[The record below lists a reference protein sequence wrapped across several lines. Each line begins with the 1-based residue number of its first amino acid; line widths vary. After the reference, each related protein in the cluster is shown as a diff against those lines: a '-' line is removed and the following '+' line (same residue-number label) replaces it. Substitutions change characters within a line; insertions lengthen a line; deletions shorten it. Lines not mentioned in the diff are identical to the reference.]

1 MKTLKAL
8 IPHLMS
14 HPRAWAA
21 AALLAGYALS
31 MVNLTAQSIW
41 VDEGF
46 TWFAVQQELL
56 PLLRSDAHPPLYFAL
71 MRAWTLLAGDSALAM
86 RFFSVLMGALALTLT
101 ARLGWLLV
109 SRADLPPAGRWLA
122 PAAVLLM
129 ALSDMF
135 VYIAQEARPYTFHIV
150 LALLAAYAML
160 RAENSSQRR
169 WWGLWA
175 LAGLALLYTQYY
187 GAWWLLVQGGYVL
200 VCWRGARRISGL
212 ALLVAVGAAFLP
224 WALGMILPYQ
234 LAAAGAHTRTD
245 TSDLATLG
253 RYLTAYF
260 SGQWPMVFGIAGVG
274 LAAAL
279 GWRQPRMRHGRRH
292 VLWLWAAFVVPVLLT
307 FILNAFSARL
317 LYDYRLS
324 QIVPACALAVA
335 LGWVWFS
342 RGVRTFLLLVMAVYG
357 LLYVDAYRY
366 KEDWRGMSAA
376 IAAHVLPND
385 GVVVD
390 FGGGDFQ
397 LTYYL
402 RDDLPPGVPMMALR
416 QVILTAPERYETDTL
431 AFMDARDVLWLARWN
446 DSPDALNRLALTG
459 HIPTAT
465 IPIATH
471 SGMNLIL
478 YRYERPT
485 GQPLVSF
492 ENGMSLLKT
501 DFDAATLRAALTWQ
515 AAAALPQD
523 YTTSVLLLD
532 AAGAVAA
539 QLDSPPTPPTTHWLP
554 GRPYYEGK
562 TLTALQ
568 PLAPGTYRLVVQVYT
583 WAPDGLVVYPPLA
596 TAGLFIA
603 QEVVILGS

>member
-1 MKTLKAL
+1 MKTLTTIISPFA
-8 IPHLMS
+8 MR
-14 HPRAWAA
+14 PRMWAG

-31 MVNLTAQSIW
+31 MVNLTAQSVW

-46 TWFAVQQELL
+46 TWFATQHDLL

-71 MRAWTLLAGDSALAM
+71 MRLWTLLTGDSALAM
-86 RFFSVLMGALALTLT
+86 RFFSVLMGALALALT
-101 ARLGWLLV
+101 ARLGGLLAA
-109 SRADLPPAGRWLA
+109 RADLPAAGRWL
-122 PAAVLLM
+122 PAAAALVM
-129 ALSDMF
+129 SLSDMF

-160 RAENSSQRR
+160 RAETQPCPR
-169 WWGLWA
+169 WWILWA
-175 LAGLALLYTQYY
+175 LAGAALLYTQYY
-187 GAWWLLVQGGYVL
+187 GAWWLLAQGIYVL
-200 VCWRGARRISGL
+200 VCWRGAHRLRGL
-212 ALLVAVGAAFLP
+212 GLLVAVGAAFLP
-224 WALGMILPYQ
+224 WALGMVLPYQ
-234 LAAAGAHTRTD
+234 LAATGAHTRTD

-260 SGQWPMVFGIAGVG
+260 SGQWPLVLGVAGVG

-279 GWRQPRMRHGRRH
+279 GWAQPRMRRGRAL
-292 VLWLWAAFVVPVLLT
+292 VLWVWAAFVLPVLLT

-335 LGWVWFS
+335 LGWVWFP
-342 RGVRTFLLLVMAVYG
+342 RGVRAFLLVVMAVYG

-376 IAAHVLPND
+376 IAAHVLPTD
-385 GVVVD
+385 SVVVD

-416 QVILTAPERYETDTL
+416 QLILTAPERYETDTL

-459 HIPTAT
+459 HTQTAA
-465 IPIATH
+465 IPIATQ

-478 YRYERPT
+478 YRYERLPA
-485 GQPLVSF
+485 QPLVRF
-492 ENGMSLLKT
+492 ENGMLLQT
-501 DFDAATLRAALTWQ
+501 ISFDATTLRAALTWQ
-515 AAAALPQD
+515 APAALAQD

-532 AAGAVAA
+532 AAGSVAA
-539 QLDSPPTPPTTHWLP
+539 QLDGPPTPPTAQWLP
-554 GRPYYEGK
+554 GAPYYDHK
-562 TLTALQ
+562 MLAAPQ
-568 PLAPGTYRLVVQVYT
+568 PLAPGTYRLVVQVYA
-583 WAPDGLVVYPPLA
+583 WSPEGIVLYPPLG
-596 TAGLFIA
+596 TNPFVA
-603 QEVVILGS
+603 QEVVISDG